1 MIFICH
7 VVAGIEFLGSF
18 HLNSLQATINENR
31 LDLNGIGWDFGF
43 AAVLAVCVLQQPFKL
58 YHMNNA
64 LVNIR
69 PNVQKIISKQTI

>member
-43 AAVLAVCVLQQPFKL
+43 AAVLAVCVLQ
-58 YHMNNA
+58 
-64 LVNIR
+64 
-69 PNVQKIISKQTI
+69 